1 MRSLRHVTPPLRV
14 YCGADSLQNLAAEL
28 DRLDCRRAVVFC
40 GQTLARHADGV
51 RLVSEAL
58 GDRCAGV
65 FDGVKAHTPLPAVL
79 AGVEVLRSLNAD
91 AVIAVGGGSAVV
103 TARASSILLAEA
115 RDIGELCTQFP
126 HGKPPVSPRLAQPK
140 LPQFVVATT
149 PTTAYAKAGS
159 AVLDP
164 ARGQRLALFDP
175 KTRAAALFIHPVLA
189 LTAPPALASGA
200 AVQAFCMAVQ
210 GIESRSRDPLA
221 DALLLHA
228 LRVLADNLCKLAGEP
243 HNAGTR
249 EQLMLGAL
257 LAGQGSD
264 YAPTGMTSA
273 LAHCVGARFHLD
285 NGITNAVLLP
295 HAMRFNAPAT
305 ADRLPLVAE
314 ALGAPACDATE
325 MALAAA
331 TRAVR
336 NVFAQIGLPAR
347 LRDIGVPEADL
358 SVLAADAATDW
369 FLHQNPRPVAGTA
382 DILEVLR
389 AAW

>member
-1 MRSLRHVTPPLRV
+1 M
-14 YCGADSLQNLAAEL
+14 
-28 DRLDCRRAVVFC
+28 
-40 GQTLARHADGV
+40 
-51 RLVSEAL
+51 VSEAL
-58 GDRCAGV
+58 GNRCAGV

-79 AGVEVLRSLNAD
+79 AGVEVLRTLKAD

-126 HGKPPVSPRLAQPK
+126 PGKPPVSPRLAQPK

-164 ARGQRLALFDP
+164 ALGRRLALFDP
-175 KTRAAALFIHPVLA
+175 KTRAGALFIHPKLA

-200 AVQAFCMAVQ
+200 ALQAFCMAVQ
-210 GIESRSRDPLA
+210 GIESRSRDLLA
-221 DALLLHA
+221 DALLMHA
-228 LRVLADNLCKLAGEP
+228 LRVLAGNLCKLADEP
-243 HNAGTR
+243 DNAETR

-264 YAPTGMTSA
+264 HAPTGMTSA

-295 HAMRFNAPAT
+295 HTMRFNAPAT

-314 ALGAPACDATE
+314 ALGAAPAADSPEAEVAVATC
-325 MALAAA
+325 AIQ
-331 TRAVR
+331 
-336 NVFAQIGLPAR
+336 NVFAKIGLPRR
-347 LRDIGVPEADL
+347 LRDIGVTAEAL
-358 SVLAADAATDW
+358 PVLAADAATDW
-369 FLHQNPRPVAGTA
+369 FLHQNPRPVGGTA
-382 DILEVLR
+382 DILKVLR